1 MKVKRRDEWNS
12 MLEDFIE
19 NPKQSV
25 DHLAFGMNKEQRN
38 RAKGLKGGKPVPTWV

>member
-1 MKVKRRDEWNS
+1 MKVKRREEWNS

-25 DHLAFGMNKEQRN
+25 DHLAFGIENECDIN
-38 RAKGLKGGKPVPTWV
+38 YIFL